1 MKAFDDMPNTL
12 NTKKEIDEFYKKA
25 MKECNDKIKEEKKGT
40 KEGAAPRKALGV
52 KAAKTAPKKRVK
64 KAEVDADGNEIEKV
78 KKPLNA
84 YQQYMRDNRQTVK
97 DENPGLS
104 NEDYFRLLASNWKKL
119 KENKDEDKDE
129 EKKEDKDEEKK
140 EDKDE
145 EKKEDKDEE
154 KKEDKDE
161 EKKEDKKEEE
171 KDEDDKTEI
180 TVVKDDKK
188 EKKEKKDKKEKKEK
202 V

>member
-1 MKAFDDMPNTL
+1 MSTSVLSALIMKAFDDMPNTL

-52 KAAKTAPKKRVK
+52 KAAKAAPKKRVK

-119 KENKDEDKDE
+119 KENKED
-129 EKKEDKDEEKK
+129 
-140 EDKDE
+140 
-145 EKKEDKDEE
+145 
-154 KKEDKDE
+154 
-161 EKKEDKKEEE
+161 DKKEEDKE
-171 KDEDDKTEI
+171 ENDKKDEDKEEDDKKDEDKEEDKKEDDKTEI

>member
-1 MKAFDDMPNTL
+1 MSTSVLSALIMKAFDDMPNTL

-52 KAAKTAPKKRVK
+52 KAAKAAPKKRVK

-119 KENKDEDKDE
+119 KENKDEDDKE
-129 EKKEDKDEEKK
+129 EDYKKEEDDKK
-140 EDKDE
+140 E
-145 EKKEDKDEE
+145 
-154 KKEDKDE
+154 
-161 EKKEDKKEEE
+161 EDKKEEE
-171 KDEDDKTEI
+171 KKEEEKTEI

-188 EKKEKKDKKEKKEK
+188 EKKEKKDKKEK

>member
-1 MKAFDDMPNTL
+1 MSTSVLSALIMKAFDDMPNTL

-25 MKECNDKIKEEKKGT
+25 MKECNDKMKEEKKGT

-52 KAAKTAPKKRVK
+52 KAAKAAPKKRVK

-119 KENKDEDKDE
+119 KENKEEDKKEE
-129 EKKEDKDEEKK
+129 EKDDDKEK
-140 EDKDE
+140 E
-145 EKKEDKDEE
+145 
-154 KKEDKDE
+154 
-161 EKKEDKKEEE
+161 KEDKKEEE
-171 KDEDDKTEI
+171 KDDDNEEDKDDKKDEDDKTEI

>member
-1 MKAFDDMPNTL
+1 MSTSVLSALIMKAFDDMPNTL

-52 KAAKTAPKKRVK
+52 KAAKAAPKKRVK

-119 KENKDEDKDE
+119 KENKDGDKKEE
-129 EKKEDKDEEKK
+129 EKDDDKEK
-140 EDKDE
+140 E
-145 EKKEDKDEE
+145 
-154 KKEDKDE
+154 
-161 EKKEDKKEEE
+161 KEDKKEEE
-171 KDEDDKTEI
+171 KDDDNEEDKDDKKDEDDKTEI

>member
-1 MKAFDDMPNTL
+1 MSTSVLSALIMKAFDDMPNTL

-52 KAAKTAPKKRVK
+52 KAAKAAPKKRVK

-119 KENKDEDKDE
+119 KENKDEDKKEE
-129 EKKEDKDEEKK
+129 EKEEDKKEEEKDEEK
-140 EDKDE
+140 E
-145 EKKEDKDEE
+145 
-154 KKEDKDE
+154 
-161 EKKEDKKEEE
+161 EDKKEEE

>member
-1 MKAFDDMPNTL
+1 MSTSVLSALIMKAFDDMPNTL

-52 KAAKTAPKKRVK
+52 KAAKAAPKKRVK

-119 KENKDEDKDE
+119 KENKDG
-129 EKKEDKDEEKK
+129 
-140 EDKDE
+140 
-145 EKKEDKDEE
+145 
-154 KKEDKDE
+154 
-161 EKKEDKKEEE
+161 DKKEEE
-171 KDEDDKTEI
+171 KDDEDDEDKKDEDKEEDDKKEEEKDDDKKEEDDKTEI

>member
-1 MKAFDDMPNTL
+1 MSTSVLSALIKKAFDDMPNTL
-12 NTKKEIDEFYKKA
+12 DSKKEIDEFYKKA
-25 MKECNDKIKEEKKGT
+25 MKECNDKIKEEKKAP

-52 KAAKTAPKKRVK
+52 KAAKAAKAAPKKRVK

-119 KENKDEDKDE
+119 KENKDGDKKDDKEED
-129 EKKEDKDEEKK
+129 
-140 EDKDE
+140 
-145 EKKEDKDEE
+145 
-154 KKEDKDE
+154 
-161 EKKEDKKEEE
+161 DKKEED
-171 KDEDDKTEI
+171 KDDKKEEDDKTEI

-188 EKKEKKDKKEKKEK
+188 EKKEKKDKKEKK
-202 V
+202 